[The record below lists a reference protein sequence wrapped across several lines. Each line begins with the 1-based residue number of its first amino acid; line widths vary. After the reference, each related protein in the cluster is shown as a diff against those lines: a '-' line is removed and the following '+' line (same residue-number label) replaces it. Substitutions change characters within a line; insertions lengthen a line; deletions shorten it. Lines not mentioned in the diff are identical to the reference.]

1 MLFCIKMTR
10 LRKGRFQE
18 KYHLVR
24 SESGAVPTDR
34 STAERRIM
42 QVSSSVNARYYI
54 SYWIEKSVSYG
65 ANVSQTEEQAPN
77 GTTENSDVHK
87 ARMFQGV

>member
-1 MLFCIKMTR
+1 
-10 LRKGRFQE
+10 
-18 KYHLVR
+18 
-24 SESGAVPTDR
+24 
-34 STAERRIM
+34 M

-54 SYWIEKSVSYG
+54 SYWIERSVSYG